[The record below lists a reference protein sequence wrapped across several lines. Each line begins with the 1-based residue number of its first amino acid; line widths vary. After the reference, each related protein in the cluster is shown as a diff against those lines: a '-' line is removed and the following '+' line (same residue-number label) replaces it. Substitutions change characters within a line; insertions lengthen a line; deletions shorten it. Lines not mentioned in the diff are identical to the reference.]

1 MKHTPN
7 QLFEQLSKEFSSKKD
22 KELLNEELGQIVTLK
37 PINTIEASA
46 KDPFWTKFE
55 NFLAE
60 GGTLEPLVNNEDK
73 VKYNSKEQDEK
84 IKADPKLKFEMD
96 NKLGGSFKVS
106 DAVENID
113 SHNYDYD
120 PKVENINN
128 VNAQEVLSGVQL
140 EINYNKELSLDE
152 AMELAVKNLAKD
164 PLHYVK
170 EGQFGVK
177 GLGYKEG
184 KQQQSDGE
192 TYGGSG
198 FSSKL
203 KDGGDSMVPLKE
215 NIKKLVLE
223 AFGTVVTSGNPNS
236 LAAQSGNMIRQMM
249 AEKEEEKKLPMDEM
263 EDEGTSVSY
272 SDTTSEAAKPD
283 FADIDGDGDKKETM
297 KQAAKDKKKKMKKE
311 SIDSKLAEIGK
322 EAEKVK
328 MEAQL
333 DFLHDH
339 IAEKVNRVSSIQED
353 ENLSEL
359 IDKSKMKQMQ
369 REIKDLQRRKAKM
382 ERIYEKSCGS
392 KYSKK
397 EMVDEMDEVSWNDK
411 NNPTRGAA
419 GERDPKKVG
428 QSTSAYTINE
438 GLDGGV
444 YEIPKDVSDEA
455 LKPYIGK
462 FLEPTDAKN
471 DMVSNATE
479 YDKEGGLFKI
489 GQKVELNPAVSLSSF
504 GKSLGKPEKA
514 KDDNEKPAEYRDES
528 GKKVKNPNF
537 NIKKVSY
544 KLVK

>member
-7 QLFEQLSKEFSSKKD
+7 ELFKKLSKEFSSQVD
-22 KELLNEELGQIVTLK
+22 KELINEELGQIVTLK
-37 PINTIEASA
+37 PLVQMESSIKE
-46 KDPFWTKFE
+46 PFWSKFE

-170 EGQFGVK
+170 EGQFGVQ
-177 GLGYKEG
+177 GLGYKES

-192 TYGGSG
+192 SYGGSG
-198 FSSKL
+198 FSTKL
-203 KDGGDSMVPLKE
+203 KDGGDSMELVKE
-215 NIKKLVLE
+215 SKELVLE
-223 AFGTVVTSGNPNS
+223 AFGQVVTSGNPNS
-236 LAAQSGNMIRQMM
+236 LAAQSGNIIRQMM

-263 EDEGTSVSY
+263 EDEGTAVSY

-283 FADIDGDGDKKETM
+283 FADIDGDGDKKESM
-297 KQAAKDKKKKMKKE
+297 KQAAKDKKKKVKKE

-339 IAEKVNRVSSIQED
+339 IQEKVDRVSSIQED

-359 IDKSKMKQMQ
+359 IDKTKMKQMQ
-369 REIKDLQRRKAKM
+369 REIKDLERKKMKM

-392 KYSKK
+392 KYAKK
-397 EMVDEMDEVSWNDK
+397 EMVDETEELDELDAIAQNRQ
-411 NNPTRGAA
+411 NNPTQGPA

-428 QSTSAYTINE
+428 QSTSAY
-438 GLDGGV
+438 GLN
-444 YEIPKDVSDEA
+444 K
-455 LKPYIGK
+455 
-462 FLEPTDAKN
+462 
-471 DMVSNATE
+471 
-479 YDKEGGLFKI
+479 
-489 GQKVELNPAVSLSSF
+489 
-504 GKSLGKPEKA
+504 
-514 KDDNEKPAEYRDES
+514 
-528 GKKVKNPNF
+528 
-537 NIKKVSY
+537 
-544 KLVK
+544 